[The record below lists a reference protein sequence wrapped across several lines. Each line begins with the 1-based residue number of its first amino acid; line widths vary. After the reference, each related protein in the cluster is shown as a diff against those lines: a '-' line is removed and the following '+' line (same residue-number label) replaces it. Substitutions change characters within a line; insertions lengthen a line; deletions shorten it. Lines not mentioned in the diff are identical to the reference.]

1 VQDRRTVTTTVLPD
15 VLDGTVEPGKVFD
28 RIVSLD
34 EVTDGYRVMDRRE
47 AIKVL
52 VRP

>member
-1 VQDRRTVTTTVLPD
+1 LTTTVLPD
-15 VLDGTVEPGKVFD
+15 ALDGTVEPGKVLD
-28 RIVSLD
+28 RIFSLD